1 MNRFASSR
9 SRRITG
15 LAACVA
21 AAALGLA
28 ACNSHSGGSG
38 STGSGGSGSG
48 GSSAGASTTPV
59 ANNSSNPGTGTGGST
74 SVVSASSEPFPIAVG
89 NTWVYKVTTL
99 GGLKSTDTNKVVAV
113 TPVAGGN
120 EATLSDTESLNG
132 KTTEIQYIFHSDGS
146 ITYPSTQLGST
157 ATIVKGS
164 IVWPPASVIAS
175 GQETHSTVEI
185 AADAGTTKINE
196 TAHITVKG
204 DGTAT
209 VTVPAGT
216 YSTTVVQMTE
226 TYTISGYTG
235 TIVVKT
241 WVAAGVGPV
250 QSEAILEE
258 LGHSET
264 VSHQELVSF
273 TKG

>member
-38 STGSGGSGSG
+38 TTGSGGSGGGTSG
-48 GSSAGASTTPV
+48 GSTTPV
-59 ANNSSNPGTGTGGST
+59 ANNSSNSGTGTGGST
-74 SVVSASSEPFPIAVG
+74 SVVSASSVPFPIAVG
-89 NTWVYKVTTL
+89 NTWVYKATTL
-99 GGLKSTDTNKVVAV
+99 GGLTSTVTNKVVAV

-120 EATLSDTESLNG
+120 EVTMSDTESLTG
-132 KTTEIQYIFHSDGS
+132 KTTEIKYIFHSDGS
-146 ITYPSTQLGST
+146 ITYPSSELGST

-164 IVWPPASVIAS
+164 IIWPPASVIAS

-185 AADAGTTKINE
+185 VANAGTSKITE

-204 DGTAT
+204 DGTAS

-216 YSTTVVQMTE
+216 YSATVVQMNE
-226 TYTISGYTG
+226 TFTIAGYTG
-235 TIVVKT
+235 TITVKT
-241 WVAAGVGPV
+241 WVAGGVGPV
-250 QSEAILEE
+250 ESEAILDE